1 MELKTQRMELKNL
14 RMERKNSESG
24 TEKILSKCFYY
35 RCHSTGHLPQW
46 LHCHVLH
53 YLPREMYV
61 GIIPIIH
68 DEVQRCSEQDS
79 VRERSCCRE
88 EGAFGPYSD
97 LRWFRDWAVHNHKR
111 LVAVTNLV
119 ADFGVGRTS
128 LK

>member
-14 RMERKNSESG
+14 RMEMKNLRVEMK
-24 TEKILSKCFYY
+24 KISSKCFYY
-35 RCHSTGHLPQW
+35 RRHSTGHLPQW

-53 YLPREMYV
+53 SHAKCRYV

-79 VRERSCCRE
+79 VRERCCCE